1 MHAYVYKSSRKA
13 DTYVYLRERDRFALL
28 PEPLRDGLG
37 ALVFVLEV
45 ALTPQRKLARADAA
59 VVRTHLAER
68 GFHVQMPP
76 GGMDQAGIDRLQD
89 MATLAPP
96 PTAPAHEGLGDGRA

>member
-13 DTYVYLRERDRFALL
+13 DTYVYLRERDGFALL

-45 ALTPQRKLARADAA
+45 ALTPARKLARADAA
-59 VVRTHLAER
+59 VVRAHLAER

-76 GGMDQAGIDRLQD
+76 HGVGRSAVERLHDMAALAAETRCDAGSDDRL
-89 MATLAPP
+89 
-96 PTAPAHEGLGDGRA
+96 